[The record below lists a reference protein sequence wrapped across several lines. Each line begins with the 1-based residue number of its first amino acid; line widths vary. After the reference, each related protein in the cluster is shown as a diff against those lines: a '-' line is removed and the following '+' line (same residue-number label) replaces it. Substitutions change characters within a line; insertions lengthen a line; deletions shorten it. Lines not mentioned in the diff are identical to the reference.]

1 MRLIIIQ
8 DLDQLSFGWHKKFKK
23 MKYSKHIVFLLLIN
37 LIVVFL
43 SIFSGNLTR
52 KLEIANLQI
61 KLNIDKKIEQ
71 LQVNKIEFSF
81 YNTTDYL
88 RRLHNIYFSV
98 DENYPEK
105 NILSLSNISDISKER
120 IFLVNLK

>member
-1 MRLIIIQ
+1 MR
-8 DLDQLSFGWHKKFKK
+8 
-23 MKYSKHIVFLLLIN
+23 YSKQIVFLLLIN

-52 KLEIANLQI
+52 KLEIANNQL
-61 KLNIDKKIEQ
+61 KLNIDKEIEQ

-81 YNTTDYL
+81 YNNTDYL
-88 RRLHNIYFSV
+88 RRLHNIYFSI

-105 NILSLSNISDISKER
+105 NILSLSNISHIKKEKV
-120 IFLVNLK
+120 FLVNIE

>member
-1 MRLIIIQ
+1 
-8 DLDQLSFGWHKKFKK
+8 
-23 MKYSKHIVFLLLIN
+23 MKYSKQIVFLLLIN

-52 KLEIANLQI
+52 KLEIANNQI
-61 KLNIDKKIEQ
+61 KLNIEKEIEQ

-81 YNTTDYL
+81 YNNSDYL
-88 RRLHNIYFSV
+88 RRLHNIYFTI

-105 NILSLSNISDISKER
+105 NILSLSNISDITKER
-120 IFLVNLK
+120 IFLVNIK